1 MVGDAVVTAAEGDAG
16 EGEGL
21 SGFAWEMDVERVDG
35 IGEVEDKAVVGAVDV
50 GRQDGE
56 AVVAD
61 AGQKSL
67 GGVAKEDD
75 AAHGIV
81 EEGFGIDELDGGGN
95 IVGGD
100 GYAAEAERAVELFED
115 VAGEGDFLD
124 TVHFVVVGV
133 VATGGGG
140 IGEEESTT
148 ANKIGIGSEQTGADP
163 MGKGAGLNMGAPDVQ
178 DAEVALSGGID
189 FGPLV
194 EEMLHGGRGGVEV
207 ERVEVETD
215 ERVVGLTV
223 GGGRELCHEGKAD
236 RQREQK

>member
-1 MVGDAVVTAAEGDAG
+1 MVTAAEGDAG

-21 SGFAWEMDVERVDG
+21 AGFAGEMDVERVDG

-67 GGVAKEDD
+67 GGVAEEDD
-75 AAHGIV
+75 AAYGIV

-148 ANKIGIGSEQTGADP
+148 ANKIGVGGEQTGADP

-178 DAEVALSGGID
+178 NAEVALSGGID

-207 ERVEVETD
+207 ECVEVETD
-215 ERVVGLTV
+215 EGVVGLTV